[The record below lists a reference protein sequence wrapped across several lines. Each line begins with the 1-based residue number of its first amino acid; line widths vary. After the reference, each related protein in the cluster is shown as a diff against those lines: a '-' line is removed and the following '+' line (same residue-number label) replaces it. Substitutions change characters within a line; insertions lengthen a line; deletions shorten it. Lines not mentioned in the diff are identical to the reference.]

1 MMRRRNAFAVLGI
14 LLLAVLT
21 AQAEDFWVKKDWTK
35 WSKDECNKMLQDS
48 PWSKHWG
55 KGEVLLSAA
64 LPSQQQTNPA
74 NDTSRGGGG
83 TLGSSNTGTT
93 GAGQEG
99 AAGDNNLE
107 LHYFVE
113 LQSAL
118 PVRQAIARRAQ
129 FNNNYDKMDA
139 DHKKAFDAQV
149 QSLLDATYQ
158 DVIDVRISYGSAQ
171 QYLERQ
177 LANYWKSLPADGLPV
192 DVYLI
197 NEKGDHIPPVKFV
210 SPRSGADYSFELYF
224 PRMQNNE
231 PVIRATDKTFSVQ
244 FPHPAIGSQK
254 TGSNVPTDP
263 TNPNLS
269 PGQSSNPSSPSLGKE
284 RVLVTYQL
292 NKMMVGGKPSY

>member
-14 LLLAVLT
+14 LLVAALT

-74 NDTSRGGGG
+74 NDPRGASG
-83 TLGSSNTGTT
+83 TLGSSSTGTT

-99 AAGDNNLE
+99 AAGDTQLE

-118 PVRQAIARRAQ
+118 PVREALIRRAQ
-129 FNNNYDKMDA
+129 FNNNYDKLDA
-139 DHKKAFDAQV
+139 ERKKAFDAQV
-149 QSLLDATYQ
+149 QGLLDATYE
-158 DVIDVRISYGSAQ
+158 DVIDVRVSYGSAQ

-177 LANYWKSLPADGLPV
+177 LANYWKSIPSDGLPV

-197 NEKGDHIPPVKFV
+197 NEKGDHIPPAKFV
-210 SPRSGADYSFELYF
+210 SPQSAEYSFDLYF

-231 PVIRATDKTFSVQ
+231 PVIRATDKTFSIQ

-254 TGSNVPTDP
+254 TGSAVPTDP
-263 TNPNLS
+263 NNPNNV
-269 PGQSSNPSSPSLGKE
+269 GQTSNPSSPSLGKE

-292 NKMMVGGKPSY
+292 NKMMVGGKPVF

>member
-1 MMRRRNAFAVLGI
+1 MIRRRNAFAVLGI
-14 LLLAVLT
+14 LLIAVLT
-21 AQAEDFWVKKDWTK
+21 VQAEDFWVKKDWTK
-35 WSKDECNKMLQDS
+35 WSKDACNKMLQDS
-48 PWSKHWG
+48 PWSKKWG

-74 NDTSRGGGG
+74 NDPKTASG
-83 TLGSSNTGTT
+83 TLGSSSIGTT

-99 AAGDNNLE
+99 AAGDTQLE
-107 LHYFVE
+107 LHYYIE

-118 PVRQAIARRAQ
+118 PIREALVRRAQ
-129 FNNNYDKMDA
+129 FANNYDKLDA
-139 DHKKAFDAQV
+139 EHKKAFDAQV
-149 QSLLDATYQ
+149 QSLLEATYQ
-158 DVIDVRISYGSAQ
+158 DVIAVRVSYGSAQ

-177 LANYWKSLPADGLPV
+177 LANYWKSLPSDGLPV

-197 NEKGDHIPPVKFV
+197 NEKGDHISPVKFV
-210 SPRSGADYSFELYF
+210 SPNSAEYSFELFF

-231 PVIRATDKTFSVQ
+231 PVIRATDKTFSIQ

-263 TNPNLS
+263 NNPNAAGNTL
-269 PGQSSNPSSPSLGKE
+269 NPTSPSLGKE